1 MSDKRQKKDPNDRLK
16 LKEARTGTSYWM
28 CLSDEM
34 VLFILRHLPKIDLV
48 TVSLINKKF
57 RDLSRD
63 DSLWT
68 ELSLDYQ
75 DIKQAADSCRKLVER
90 CKKLESLE
98 ITNESRDPRPLNIMS
113 VVIRAKK
120 SLKRLDVDRS
130 IRKWTDFAMAK
141 LGEMEE
147 LKSIKMTFNA
157 HYQNP
162 NGVIQFPKLHQ
173 LENLCVHINNVGRYG
188 IPGNHEVVLTMMKN
202 VLQQFKKLR
211 KIDINI
217 ADESLVEVLAKNNPD
232 LKKLL
237 FCYRRGYHYYD
248 HSLPPVMDS
257 LLQRLRSKFLNIDF
271 GRYFRN
277 EEGCSLEY

>member
-1 MSDKRQKKDPNDRLK
+1 MSDKRQKTDSNNRLK
-16 LKEARTGTSYWM
+16 LKDARTPTNYWL

-34 VLFILRHLPKIDLV
+34 VLFILRHLPQKDLV
-48 TVSLINKKF
+48 TVSLVNKKF

-147 LKSIKMTFNA
+147 LESITMTFNA
-157 HYQNP
+157 YYQNP
-162 NGVIQFPKLHQ
+162 NGVIQFPKLDQ
-173 LENLCVHINNVGRYG
+173 LENLCVHINNVKRYG
-188 IPGNHEVVLTMMKN
+188 LPGNHEVVLTMMKN

-217 ADESLVEVLAKNNPD
+217 ADESLVDVLAENNPG

-257 LLQRLRSKFLNIDF
+257 LLQRLRSKFPNIDF

>member
-1 MSDKRQKKDPNDRLK
+1 MSDKRQKTDPNDRLK
-16 LKEARTGTSYWM
+16 LEEARTGTNFWM

-34 VLFILRHLPKIDLV
+34 VLFILRHLPQKDLV

-98 ITNESRDPRPLNIMS
+98 ITNESGDLRQLNIMS

-120 SLKRLDVDRS
+120 SLKRLDVDSS
-130 IRKWTDFAMAK
+130 IRKWTDFAMTR

-147 LKSIKMTFNA
+147 LKSITMT
-157 HYQNP
+157 
-162 NGVIQFPKLHQ
+162 
-173 LENLCVHINNVGRYG
+173 
-188 IPGNHEVVLTMMKN
+188 
-202 VLQQFKKLR
+202 
-211 KIDINI
+211 
-217 ADESLVEVLAKNNPD
+217 
-232 LKKLL
+232 
-237 FCYRRGYHYYD
+237 YHNY
-248 HSLPPVMDS
+248 LPPVKDS
-257 LLQRLRSKFLNIDF
+257 LVQRLKSKFPNIDF
-271 GRYFRN
+271 ERYYMNKAGERRR
-277 EEGCSLEY
+277 GWPLA